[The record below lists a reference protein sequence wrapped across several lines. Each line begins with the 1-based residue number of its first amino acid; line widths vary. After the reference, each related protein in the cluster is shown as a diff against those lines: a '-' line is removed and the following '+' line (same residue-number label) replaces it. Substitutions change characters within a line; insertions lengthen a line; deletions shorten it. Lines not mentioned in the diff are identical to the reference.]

1 MEKVKE
7 IWKFLL
13 DRGIM
18 ITAEYLPT
26 DLNVEADW
34 ESRHVTDWSEWKL
47 HPWLFKQ
54 ICLTHGTPEV
64 DLFASRT
71 SHQIQTYMSLKPDP
85 NCIAVDA
92 LQQDWSQGVLYA
104 FPPSI

>member
-1 MEKVKE
+1 MEKAKE
-7 IWKFLL
+7 IWEFLL

-47 HPWLFKQ
+47 HPWLFEQ

-71 SHQIQTYMSLKPDP
+71 SHQIQTYMTP
-85 NCIAVDA
+85 I
-92 LQQDWSQGVLYA
+92 
-104 FPPSI
+104 